1 MSDYSLFLATVVTV
15 NTDTKFV
22 TIKVPNS
29 NPIKNYINIAYTVNI
44 LPNGGRNPL
53 KNIPVLNTNSLTYNM
68 PLVGDAILCGY
79 IEGTYP
85 VCLGVLYSPEG
96 RKNINTI
103 LENVGAT
110 SASLIKS
117 LPMDFL
123 PSAAKDATNSTREN
137 PIYTPYDVV
146 YQHQTGSYIRLRNAA
161 QWTTNT
167 LGQKIPPSSNLPE
180 IDIYHPTGAKIQI
193 DQTGNIILTPASG
206 KQVKLGSSSASSEA
220 VPLGTSLK
228 TWLDSHTHPTGVGP
242 SGPPLQA
249 PSPSPSS
256 IVKLV

>member
-1 MSDYSLFLATVVTV
+1 MSDYSLFLATVVAV
-15 NTDTKFV
+15 NTDTKF
-22 TIKVPNS
+22 TTTKIANA

-53 KNIPVLNTNSLTYNM
+53 KNIPVLNVNSLTYNM

-110 SASLIKS
+110 SASLTKS

-123 PSAAKDATNSTREN
+123 PSAAKDTTNSTKEN

-146 YQHQTGSYIRLRNAA
+146 FQHQTGSYIRLRNAA

-167 LGQKIPPSSNLPE
+167 LGQKIPPSSNKPE
-180 IDIYHPTGAKIQI
+180 IDIYHSTGAKIQI
-193 DQTGNIILTPASG
+193 DKDGNVIATPASG
-206 KQVKLGSSSASSEA
+206 KEVKLGSSSAHDEG
-220 VPLGTSLK
+220 VPLGK
-228 TWLDSHTHPTGVGP
+228 TLQAWLDSHKHPTGVGP
-242 SGPPLQA
+242 TG
-249 PSPSPSS
+249 SPMIASPEPSS
-256 IVKLV
+256 IVKTI